1 MVIRALGFFTVVGR
15 SAPPDPSTLR
25 WFPFAGALI
34 GVIVGGLWWGAAQL
48 WSPALAAALVVAA
61 DLAITGMLHL
71 DGLTDTADGVLP
83 HLGRARRL
91 AVMAEP
97 TVGAFGVGV
106 AVVVLLVRWAAF
118 AALAPNVVLVGG
130 LWCVARTVMA
140 VALRA
145 VPYARES
152 GGLASA
158 FVGTRSWLGL
168 ALVGAICGLG
178 LGVLAAGAAGAS
190 AVAVAAVAGGGVV
203 ALGVSRLG
211 GHTGDVLGAAGMMA
225 ETIGLVVAA
234 ARW

>member
-1 MVIRALGFFTVVGR
+1 MAIRALAFLTILGR
-15 SAPPDPSTLR
+15 SAPPNPSTLR
-25 WFPFAGALI
+25 WFPLAGALI
-34 GVIVGGLWWGAAQL
+34 GANVGGLWWGAAQL
-48 WSPALAAALVVAA
+48 WSAPLAAALVVAA

-83 HLGRARRL
+83 HLGRVRRL

-106 AVVVLLVRWAAF
+106 MVVVLLVRWAAF

-140 VALRA
+140 VTVRA
-145 VPYARES
+145 VPYAREC

-158 FVGTRSWLGL
+158 FVGTRSWTGL
-168 ALVGAICGLG
+168 ALVGATLGLG
-178 LGVLAAGAAGAS
+178 LGALAAGAGGAAAVTIATIAGA
-190 AVAVAAVAGGGVV
+190 GVV

-211 GHTGDVLGAAGMMA
+211 GYTGDVLGAAGMMA
-225 ETIGLVVAA
+225 ETVGLVVAA

>member
-1 MVIRALGFFTVVGR
+1 M
-15 SAPPDPSTLR
+15 
-25 WFPFAGALI
+25 
-34 GVIVGGLWWGAAQL
+34 
-48 WSPALAAALVVAA
+48 
-61 DLAITGMLHL
+61 
-71 DGLTDTADGVLP
+71 LP

-118 AALAPNVVLVGG
+118 AELAPNVVLVGG

-145 VPYARES
+145 VPYAREG

-168 ALVGAICGLG
+168 ALVGGTCGLG

-190 AVAVAAVAGGGVV
+190 AVAVAAIAGGGVV

-225 ETIGLVVAA
+225 ETVGLVVAA
-234 ARW
+234 AQW

>member
-1 MVIRALGFFTVVGR
+1 MVIRALGFLTILGR

-34 GVIVGGLWWGAAQL
+34 GAMVGGLWWGAEEL

-83 HLGRARRL
+83 HLDRDRRL

-106 AVVVLLVRWAAF
+106 AVVALLVRWAAF
-118 AALAPNVVLVGG
+118 ASLTPNVVLVGG
-130 LWCVARTVMA
+130 LWCVARSVMA

-145 VPYARES
+145 VPYAREG

-158 FVGTRSWLGL
+158 FVATRSWFGL
-168 ALVGAICGLG
+168 ALVGSTLGLG
-178 LGVLAAGAAGAS
+178 LGFLAAGTGGAAAVVVAAAAGA
-190 AVAVAAVAGGGVV
+190 GVV
-203 ALGVSRLG
+203 ALGVLRLG
-211 GHTGDVLGAAGMMA
+211 GYTGDVLGAAGMTA
-225 ETIGLVVAA
+225 ETVGLVVAA

>member
-1 MVIRALGFFTVVGR
+1 VVIRALGFLTIVGR
-15 SAPPDPSTLR
+15 SAPPNPSTLR

-34 GVIVGGLWWGAAQL
+34 GAIVGGLWWGAAQL
-48 WSPALAAALVVAA
+48 WSPALAAALVAAA

-83 HLGRARRL
+83 HLERSRRL

-118 AALAPNVVLVGG
+118 AALAPNVLLVGG
-130 LWCVARTVMA
+130 LWCVARTAMA
-140 VALRA
+140 VTVRA
-145 VPYARES
+145 VPYAREG

-158 FVGTRSWLGL
+158 FVGTRSWFGL
-168 ALVGAICGLG
+168 ALVGSTLGLG
-178 LGVLAAGAAGAS
+178 LGFLAAGAGGAAAVVVATAAGA
-190 AVAVAAVAGGGVV
+190 GVV

-211 GHTGDVLGAAGMMA
+211 GYTGDVLGAAGMMA

>member
-1 MVIRALGFFTVVGR
+1 MIRALAFLTVMGR
-15 SAPPDPSTLR
+15 ASPPDPSTLR

-34 GVIVGGLWWGAAQL
+34 GAMAGALWWGASQL
-48 WSPALAAALVVAA
+48 WPPALAAALAVVA

-83 HLGRARRL
+83 PHLDESRRL

-106 AVVVLLVRWAAF
+106 AVLVLLVRWAAF
-118 AALAPNVVLVGG
+118 ASLTPDVVLVGG
-130 LWCVARTVMA
+130 LWCVARTLMA
-140 VALRA
+140 VVVRL
-145 VPYARES
+145 VPYAREG

-158 FVGTRSWLGL
+158 FVGSRSWMGL
-168 ALVGAICGLG
+168 ALVGLTLG
-178 LGVLAAGAAGAS
+178 LGMGF
-190 AVAVAAVAGGGVV
+190 VAGGAGGAAAVVIATTAGAGVI

-211 GHTGDVLGAAGMMA
+211 GYTGDVLGAAGMMA
-225 ETIGLVVAA
+225 ETVGLVVAA

>member
-1 MVIRALGFFTVVGR
+1 VVIRALGFLTVVGR

-34 GVIVGGLWWGAAQL
+34 GLTVGGLWWGAAEV

-118 AALAPNVVLVGG
+118 AMLAPSVVLVGG
-130 LWCVARTVMA
+130 LWCVARSVMA

-145 VPYARES
+145 VPYAREG

-158 FVGTRSWLGL
+158 FVGTRSWFGL
-168 ALVGAICGLG
+168 ALVGTALALG
-178 LGVLAAGAAGAS
+178 LGVLAAGTAG
-190 AVAVAAVAGGGVV
+190 AVAVVAAAVAGAGVV

-211 GHTGDVLGAAGMMA
+211 GYTGDVLGAAGMMA
-225 ETIGLVVAA
+225 ETVGLVAAA

>member
-1 MVIRALGFFTVVGR
+1 MVIRALAFLTILGR

-34 GVIVGGLWWGAAQL
+34 GAMVGGLWWGAEEL

-61 DLAITGMLHL
+61 DLAITGMLHF

-83 HLGRARRL
+83 HLDRDRRL

-106 AVVVLLVRWAAF
+106 AVVVLLVRWAA
-118 AALAPNVVLVGG
+118 ASSLTPNVVLVGG

-145 VPYARES
+145 VPYAREG

-158 FVGTRSWLGL
+158 FVGTRSWFGL
-168 ALVGAICGLG
+168 ALVGATLGLG
-178 LGVLAAGAAGAS
+178 LGFLATGAGGAAAVVVAAAAGA
-190 AVAVAAVAGGGVV
+190 GVV
-203 ALGVSRLG
+203 ALGAFRLG
-211 GHTGDVLGAAGMMA
+211 GYTGDVLGAAGMTA
-225 ETIGLVVAA
+225 ETVGLVVAA

>member
-1 MVIRALGFFTVVGR
+1 MIRALGFLTVVGR

-25 WFPFAGALI
+25 WFPCAGALI
-34 GVIVGGLWWGAAQL
+34 GAIVGGLWWGAAQL

-83 HLGRARRL
+83 HLDRSRRL

-140 VALRA
+140 VTVRA
-145 VPYARES
+145 VPYARGG

-158 FVGTRSWLGL
+158 FVGTRSWFGL
-168 ALVGAICGLG
+168 ALVGATLGLG
-178 LGVLAAGAAGAS
+178 LGVLAAGADGA
-190 AVAVAAVAGGGVV
+190 AAVAIATTAGAGVV

-211 GHTGDVLGAAGMMA
+211 GYTGDVLGAAGMMA
-225 ETIGLVVAA
+225 ETVGLVVAA

>member
-1 MVIRALGFFTVVGR
+1 VVIRALAFLTIVGR

-34 GVIVGGLWWGAAQL
+34 GAVVGGLWWGAAQL
-48 WSPALAAALVVAA
+48 WSPALAAALAVAA

-83 HLGRARRL
+83 HLDRDRRL

-118 AALAPNVVLVGG
+118 AALAPNVVLVVG
-130 LWCVARTVMA
+130 LWCVSRTAMA
-140 VALRA
+140 VTVQA
-145 VPYARES
+145 VPYAREG

-158 FVGTRSWLGL
+158 FVGTRSSFAL
-168 ALVGAICGLG
+168 ALVGATLGIGLG
-178 LGVLAAGAAGAS
+178 ALAAGGAAAVVVAAAAGA
-190 AVAVAAVAGGGVV
+190 GVV
-203 ALGVSRLG
+203 ALGVFRLG
-211 GHTGDVLGAAGMMA
+211 GYTGDVLGAAGMTA
-225 ETIGLVVAA
+225 ETVGLVVAA

>member
-1 MVIRALGFFTVVGR
+1 MIRALGFLTVVGR
-15 SAPPDPSTLR
+15 AAPPDPSTLR

-34 GVIVGGLWWGAAQL
+34 GGMVGGLWWGAAQL
-48 WSPALAAALVVAA
+48 WSPALAAALAVAA
-61 DLAITGMLHL
+61 DLAVTGMLHL

-83 HLGRARRL
+83 HLDRSRRL

-118 AALAPNVVLVGG
+118 AALAPNVVLVCG

-140 VALRA
+140 VALRV
-145 VPYARES
+145 VPYAREG

-158 FVGTRSWLGL
+158 FVGTRSWMGL
-168 ALVGAICGLG
+168 ALVGLTLG
-178 LGVLAAGAAGAS
+178 LGMGVLAGGAGGAAAVVIATTAGA
-190 AVAVAAVAGGGVV
+190 GVI

-211 GHTGDVLGAAGMMA
+211 GYTGDVLGAAGMMA
-225 ETIGLVVAA
+225 ETVGLVVAA

>member
-1 MVIRALGFFTVVGR
+1 MIRALGFLTIVGR
-15 SAPPDPSTLR
+15 PAPPNPSTLR
-25 WFPFAGALI
+25 WFPLAGALI
-34 GVIVGGLWWGAAQL
+34 GAIVGGLWWGAAQL

-83 HLGRARRL
+83 HLERSRRL
-91 AVMAEP
+91 AVMVEP

-118 AALAPNVVLVGG
+118 AALAPNALLIGG
-130 LWCVARTVMA
+130 LWCVARTAMA
-140 VALRA
+140 VTVRA
-145 VPYARES
+145 VPYAREG

-158 FVGTRSWLGL
+158 FVGTRSWFGL
-168 ALVGAICGLG
+168 ALVGSTLGLG
-178 LGVLAAGAAGAS
+178 LGFLAAGAGGAAAVVVATAAGA
-190 AVAVAAVAGGGVV
+190 GVV

-211 GHTGDVLGAAGMMA
+211 GYTGDVLGAAGMMA
-225 ETIGLVVAA
+225 ESVGLVVAA

>member
-1 MVIRALGFFTVVGR
+1 MIRALGFLTVLGR
-15 SAPPDPSTLR
+15 PAPPDPSTLR

-34 GVIVGGLWWGAAQL
+34 GLMVGGLWWGAAEL

-97 TVGAFGVGV
+97 TVGAFGVGA

-145 VPYARES
+145 VPYAREG

-158 FVGTRSWLGL
+158 FVGTGSWFGP
-168 ALVGAICGLG
+168 ALVGATLAFGLA
-178 LGVLAAGAAGAS
+178 VLAAGTTGAAAVAAAAAAGA
-190 AVAVAAVAGGGVV
+190 GVV

-211 GHTGDVLGAAGMMA
+211 GYTGDVLGAAGMMA
-225 ETIGLVVAA
+225 ETVGLVVAA

>member
-1 MVIRALGFFTVVGR
+1 VVIRALGFLTVVGR

-25 WFPFAGALI
+25 WFPCAGALI
-34 GVIVGGLWWGAAQL
+34 GAIVGGLWWGAAQL
-48 WSPALAAALVVAA
+48 WSPPLAAALVVAA

-83 HLGRARRL
+83 HLERSRRL

-106 AVVVLLVRWAAF
+106 TVVVLLVRWAAL
-118 AALAPNVVLVGG
+118 AALTPNVVLVAA

-140 VALRA
+140 VTVRA
-145 VPYARES
+145 VPYARE
-152 GGLASA
+152 GRGLASA
-158 FVGTRSWLGL
+158 FVGTRSWTGL
-168 ALVGAICGLG
+168 ALVGATLGLG
-178 LGVLAAGAAGAS
+178 LGALAAGAGGA
-190 AVAVAAVAGGGVV
+190 AAVAIATTAGAGVV

-225 ETIGLVVAA
+225 ETVGLVVAA

>member
-1 MVIRALGFFTVVGR
+1 MIRALAFLTIVGR
-15 SAPPDPSTLR
+15 SAPPNPSTLR
-25 WFPFAGALI
+25 WFPLAGVLI
-34 GVIVGGLWWGAAQL
+34 GAIVGGLWWGAAQL
-48 WSPALAAALVVAA
+48 WSPPLAAALAVAA

-91 AVMAEP
+91 TVMAEP

-106 AVVVLLVRWAAF
+106 TVVVLLVRWAAF
-118 AALAPNVVLVGG
+118 AALSPNVVLVGG

-140 VALRA
+140 VALRT
-145 VPYARES
+145 VSYAREG

-158 FVGTRSWLGL
+158 FVGTRSWFGL
-168 ALVGAICGLG
+168 ALVGATLGLG
-178 LGVLAAGAAGAS
+178 LGFAAAGAGGAAAVVVAATAGA
-190 AVAVAAVAGGGVV
+190 GVV

-211 GHTGDVLGAAGMMA
+211 GYTGDVLGAAGMMA
-225 ETIGLVVAA
+225 ETVGLVVAA

>member
-1 MVIRALGFFTVVGR
+1 MIRALAFLTVVGR
-15 SAPPDPSTLR
+15 SAPPNPSTLR

-34 GVIVGGLWWGAAQL
+34 GAIVGGLWWGAAQL

-83 HLGRARRL
+83 HLDRSRRL

-97 TVGAFGVGV
+97 TVGAFGVGA

-118 AALAPNVVLVGG
+118 ASLTPDVVLVGG

-140 VALRA
+140 VTVRA
-145 VPYARES
+145 VPYAREG

-158 FVGTRSWLGL
+158 FVGTRSWMGL
-168 ALVGAICGLG
+168 ALVGATLGIGLG
-178 LGVLAAGAAGAS
+178 ALAAGAVGA
-190 AVAVAAVAGGGVV
+190 AAVAIATTAGAGVV

-211 GHTGDVLGAAGMMA
+211 GHTGDVLGAAGIMA
-225 ETIGLVVAA
+225 ETVGLVVAA